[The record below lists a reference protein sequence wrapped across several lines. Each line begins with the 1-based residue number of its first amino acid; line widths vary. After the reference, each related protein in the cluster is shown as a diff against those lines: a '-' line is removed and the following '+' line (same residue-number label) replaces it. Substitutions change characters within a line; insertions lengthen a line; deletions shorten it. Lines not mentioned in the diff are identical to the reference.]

1 MMPLNNYRNG
11 HSANVSMHL
20 MLNGWTLPVAQL
32 GPDFL
37 ILHEP
42 VEHPPA
48 DAEMSL
54 IVDGHEERWAVRLPK
69 GVCIGEPCVPI
80 TPL

>member
-1 MMPLNNYRNG
+1 MQFNDYRNG
-11 HSANVSMHL
+11 HSADVRMRL
-20 MLNGWTLPVAQL
+20 MLNGWSLPVAQL

-42 VEHPPA
+42 REHPPA

-54 IVDGHEERWAVRLPK
+54 IVDGHEERWTVRLPK
-69 GVCIGEPCVPI
+69 GLQAGERIVPI
-80 TPL
+80 SVV